1 MVEKETLVVI
11 LFGIVLLV
19 VFVSGSA
26 GIVENLQNQVPSWA
40 LVLIV
45 ALLGLGVLGI
55 FKKAT

>member
-1 MVEKETLVVI
+1 MNKETTVVI

-19 VFVSGSA
+19 VFLSGSA
-26 GIVENLQNQVPSWA
+26 GIVENLQNFLPSWA

-45 ALLGLGVLGI
+45 ALLGLGVLGV